1 MPSFRRYLLPWGLTL
16 AFLALLSILYRAP
29 FNDAP
34 SPPSAPELGPKS
46 AFRKEIVVASQS
58 DDDTSWLEKELQGWG
73 RSIYIVN
80 DKTAKLTV
88 PINKG
93 REAMVYLT

>member
-29 FNDAP
+29 FTDV
-34 SPPSAPELGPKS
+34 PPTISEPGPES
-46 AFRKEIVVASQS
+46 AFRQEIVVASLS
-58 DDDTSWLEKELQGWG
+58 DDDTSWLEKELPGWG
-73 RSIYIVN
+73 RSVYVVN